1 MTTLPPDPEQRLTE
15 LVAARICHDLG
26 SPVASLTALLPQ
38 AADPA
43 AKEIVDDTAREL
55 RARLQLMAA
64 VFGLPDELDW
74 PGVARLLA
82 GAPMAHRVAFSL
94 PARAGALP
102 SSQTRV
108 ALAGLLLAAECLPRG
123 GTVHA
128 SEPARGLLALRP
140 EGRDAAWPDVLLELL
155 AGGSLSAALAHGP
168 RRVLAPWLVS
178 VAAAEGQSVS
188 LAFPAGPGIAALTI
202 APAP

>member
-1 MTTLPPDPEQRLTE
+1 MTMLAAGQDQHLSE

-38 AADPA
+38 AEDPA
-43 AKEIVDDTAREL
+43 AREILDETAREL
-55 RARLQLMAA
+55 RARLLLMGA

-74 PGVARLLA
+74 AGMARLLA

-102 SSQTRV
+102 AGLARL
-108 ALAGLLLAAECLPRG
+108 ALAGLLVAAESLPRG

-128 SEPARGLLALRP
+128 SEPAPGMLALRP
-140 EGRDAAWPDVLLELL
+140 EGRDAAWSEVLLELL
-155 AGGSLSAALAHGP
+155 AGGSIEAALTHGP
-168 RRVLAPWLVS
+168 RRVLAPWLACL
-178 VAAAEGQSVS
+178 AAGAGHVLG
-188 LAFPAGPGIAALTI
+188 LAMPAGPGVAVLTI
-202 APAP
+202 TPEA